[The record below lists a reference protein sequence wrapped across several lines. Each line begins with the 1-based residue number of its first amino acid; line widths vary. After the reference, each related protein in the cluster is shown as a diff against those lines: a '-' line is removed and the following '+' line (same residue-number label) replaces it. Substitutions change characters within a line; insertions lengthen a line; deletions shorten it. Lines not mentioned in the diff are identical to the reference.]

1 MIRHGPL
8 TFCVCYVFCIMI
20 FRCHEVGRSPAL
32 VFLIRPQSTVLPA
45 AETADLLACSLMKQH
60 KYEGNDDQKS
70 Q

>member
-8 TFCVCYVFCIMI
+8 TFCVCYVFYIMI
-20 FRCHEVGRSPAL
+20 FRCHEVRRSIA
-32 VFLIRPQSTVLPA
+32 LIRPQSTVLPA

-60 KYEGNDDQKS
+60 KYEGNNDQKY